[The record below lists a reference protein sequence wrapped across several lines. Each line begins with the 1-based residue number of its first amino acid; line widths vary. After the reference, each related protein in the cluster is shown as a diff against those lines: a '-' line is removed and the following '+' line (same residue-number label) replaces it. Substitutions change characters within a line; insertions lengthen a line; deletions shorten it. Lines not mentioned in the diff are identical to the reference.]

1 MLNLK
6 CFKSLSYSLYLEIHI
21 IKFNNIGWFGNLFYK
36 SQLEILWI
44 TESCFKNY
52 RKNNLIFFY
61 QSKLVIIIPALV
73 RSFIISLIR
82 QLYMDDWDLLND
94 TFLEVW
100 LLIDTFLQ
108 GWPEN
113 EE

>member
-1 MLNLK
+1 MN
-6 CFKSLSYSLYLEIHI
+6 HR
-21 IKFNNIGWFGNLFYK
+21 
-36 SQLEILWI
+36 ILLQKLQKKQ
-44 TESCFKNY
+44 FDF
-52 RKNNLIFFY
+52 FFY
-61 QSKLVIIIPALV
+61 QSKLIIIIPALV

-108 GWPEN
+108 GWRLIFKRFFW
-113 EE
+113 